1 MIRVASLRSA
11 LRGTRFSSHYQQQT
25 LQIMEQKYFC
35 TYKNAS
41 TNGAWIKSREYDTV
55 AALFAAMMPYI
66 EQHPTTTVQYQ
77 HTR

>member
-1 MIRVASLRSA
+1 VLLRFA
-11 LRGTRFSSHYQQQT
+11 QHCEAHVFLRIINNKHYRF
-25 LQIMEQKYFC
+25 MEQKYFC

-55 AALFAAMMPYI
+55 AALFAAMQPYI
-66 EQHPTTTVQYQ
+66 EKHPMTTVQYQ

>member
-1 MIRVASLRSA
+1 
-11 LRGTRFSSHYQQQT
+11 
-25 LQIMEQKYFC
+25 MEQKYFC

-41 TNGAWIKSREYDTV
+41 TNGAWIKSREYDTI
-55 AALFAAMMPYI
+55 ADLLNAMLPYL